1 MKDKEYY
8 EQKEEAEQIK
18 ADMDFEIIK
27 DEKMKD
33 KATAIV
39 DNLNNER
46 VATIYKKEQTLSDW
60 LVALMCFFAI
70 LLGVNVIWNLI

>member
-1 MKDKEYY
+1 MKNRMQD
-8 EQKEEAEQIK
+8 EQIK
-18 ADMDFEIIK
+18 ADMDYEIIK
-27 DEKMKD
+27 DEKMTD
-33 KATAIV
+33 KVTAIV